1 MARTV
6 QECNDYIVTNLVAQ
20 FASIGVTINPL
31 LWSKRNFLRVT
42 CYSFAIAQALF
53 EQLADLSIA
62 QMTDIQSKS
71 SAATKAW
78 IQDKFF
84 KFQYSATTPQ
94 YVSMING
101 IPQYP
106 IENESLRIVTA
117 CAVSTTV
124 VNNVIV
130 KLAKSDPL
138 TNLSAGEIT
147 AAQDYIDTIGTA
159 GINYIVQSTA
169 PDKLYIKANIYYKGT
184 YSAII
189 QTTVIDAIN
198 AYLLDLSKTDF
209 NGYLY
214 VASLNRM
221 IKNIEGVNDVEF
233 VDVQARYNSQ
243 SFGAGTNL
251 IVLGDVVSR
260 RYLTGA
266 GYIIEETTAGQTFA
280 DQITF
285 IPE

>member
-6 QECNDYIVTNLVAQ
+6 QECNDYIVTNLVTQ

-62 QMTDIQSKS
+62 QMTEIQSKS
-71 SAATKAW
+71 AAATKAW
-78 IQDKFF
+78 VQDKFF
-84 KFQYSATTPQ
+84 KFQYSATVPQ
-94 YVSMING
+94 YVTMVNG

-106 IENESLRIVTA
+106 IVNESLRIVTA
-117 CAVSTTV
+117 CAVSTTLT
-124 VNNVIV
+124 NNVIV

-159 GINYIVQSTA
+159 GINYIVQSTG
-169 PDKLYIKANIYYKGT
+169 PDRLYIKANIFYKGT

-233 VDVQARYNSQ
+233 VDVQARYSSQ

-251 IVLGDVVSR
+251 IVAGDVVSR

-266 GYIIEETTAGQTFA
+266 GYIIEEGTSGQTFA
-280 DQITF
+280 DQLTF
-285 IPE
+285 IAE

>member
-62 QMTDIQSKS
+62 QMTEIQSKS
-71 SAATKAW
+71 AAATKAW

-84 KFQYSATTPQ
+84 KFQYSATDPQ
-94 YVSMING
+94 YVTMVNG
-101 IPQYP
+101 VPQYP

-159 GINYIVQSTA
+159 GINYIVQSSS
-169 PDKLYIKANIYYKGT
+169 PDRLYIKANIYYKGT

-198 AYLLDLSKTDF
+198 AYLLGLSKTDF

-233 VDVQARYNSQ
+233 VDIKARYSSQ
-243 SFGAGTNL
+243 SFGAGTDL
-251 IVLGDVVSR
+251 VVLGDVVSR

-266 GYIIEETTAGQTFA
+266 GYIIEEGTAGQTFA
-280 DQITF
+280 DQLTF